1 MGSNITTIVANEVL
15 NVLSKLTE
23 LLPERKLNEGKRNY
37 NATFI

>member
-1 MGSNITTIVANEVL
+1 MGSKIATIVANEVL

-23 LLPERKLNEGKRNY
+23 LFPERKLNEGKRNY